1 MIRLLSNAPLSVIA
15 MLLGSVVG
23 CGYTLVQMIRV
34 MIAARW
40 PTAEGEILSAYL
52 VQNGF
57 DTRGLYERVTYRYD
71 VGGVRFV
78 NDRVRFGPQPQRAS
92 VVPAAG
98 HPPATTGVGQ
108 QYRVGR
114 RVRVRYNPRSP
125 QDSVLYAQ
133 PNLVVFVIAAA
144 SAVCLFIG
152 ARGVF
157 GVR

>member
-57 DTRGLYERVTYRYD
+57 DTRGLYERVTYRHD

-78 NDRVRFGPQPQRAS
+78 NDR
-92 VVPAAG
+92 
-98 HPPATTGVGQ
+98 
-108 QYRVGR
+108 
-114 RVRVRYNPRSP
+114 
-125 QDSVLYAQ
+125 AQ